1 MRVLFTTTP
10 GWGHIHPMMPLAR
23 AFADFGD
30 EVMWATASVATARI
44 EGEGFPAAPC
54 GLSEEA
60 GMAEFRERFP
70 ELGSLPRP
78 KWPDFMFPRL
88 FGAVRAPHMLAELL
102 PVAKEWRPELVVNDA
117 AEFAGP
123 IAAAVMGVPSITHA
137 FGPLLPKARVAAA
150 GEEVAQLW
158 TEQGMS
164 PRPYGGSYDHLYL
177 DVYPPSLQLQQRPH
191 VPVTQLL
198 RPNAFAIAGDEQ
210 LPDGLTEHSATPLLY
225 VTFGTVF
232 SNDAVLSMIVKGLR
246 ELPVR
251 VVVTVGPNGDPTS
264 LGPQPSNVHVARYI
278 TQDQLLVH
286 CAEVVSHGGSGTFL
300 ATLAAG
306 LPQLCVPQAADQFL
320 NAAACARAGIG
331 LAIEP
336 GAVSVEHV
344 RTAAERLLSNDTFR
358 TAARRGSED
367 IAAMPTARDV
377 ADRLRRDYA

>member
-1 MRVLFTTTP
+1 MV
-10 GWGHIHPMMPLAR
+10 PLAR
-23 AFADFGD
+23 AFVALGD
-30 EVMWATASVATARI
+30 EVMWAIGSVAAARI
-44 EGEGFPAAPC
+44 KGEGFPAAAC

-60 GMAEFRERFP
+60 GMMEFRERFP
-70 ELGSLPRP
+70 ELHSLPRP
-78 KWPDFMFPRL
+78 EWPDFMFPRL
-88 FGAVRAPHMLAELL
+88 FGAVRAPQMLAELL

-123 IAAAVMGVPSITHA
+123 IAAAAVGVPSITHA
-137 FGPLLPKARVAAA
+137 FGPLLPEARVAAA

-177 DVYPPSLQLQQRPH
+177 DLYPPSLQPQERPQ

-198 RPNAFAIAGDEQ
+198 RPDAFAIAGDEP
-210 LPDGLTEHSATPLLY
+210 LPEWLTEHSATPLLY
-225 VTFGTVF
+225 VTLGTVF
-232 SNDAVLSMIVKGLR
+232 SNDDVLSMIVKGVR

-251 VVVTVGPNGDPTS
+251 VVVTVGPNGDPAS
-264 LGPQPSNVHVARYI
+264 LGPQPSNVHIARYI
-278 TQDQLLVH
+278 PQDQLLAH
-286 CAEVVSHGGSGTFL
+286 CAAVVSHGGSGTFL

-306 LPQLCVPQAADQFL
+306 LPQLCLPQAADQFL

-344 RTAAERLLSNDTFR
+344 RTAAERLLSDDTFR

-367 IAAMPTARDV
+367 IAAMPTAREV
-377 ADRLRRDYA
+377 ADRLHRDYG